1 MPRIGFAY
9 NQKPESPT
17 TQRPTEDAA
26 RGDDEPP
33 SSRRDAIASRNS
45 DAPAST
51 EIAHSVTVGG
61 NFATPSHSGESN
73 GVHSNGA
80 HSNGAHGNSTTPDS
94 SGAADDEFAEW
105 DSAETI
111 DAVANALAVFGDIVR
126 LEANADF
133 PQKLRDSRVDIV
145 FNIAEGLHG
154 VNREAH
160 VPAICEFYGIPY
172 SASDPFTLSLCLDK
186 AKTKEVLAYHGVPT
200 AAFAV
205 VSGTGDWGLGTR
217 PGRSAS
223 RRNLRASRSLRAE
236 SLVPSPQSLL
246 VSPQSP
252 VFVKPI
258 HEGSSK
264 GITEANYCETPEQ
277 LHAQVEFLLERYNQP
292 VLIEEYLPGAEFT
305 CAVLGNGD
313 DARVLPIVGMN
324 FEALPEGALP
334 VYGFEAKWI
343 WDRPEKPLEIFEC
356 PARITE
362 KLRSAIEDVVLRAY
376 RVLGCRDWSRIDVRL
391 DASGKPNVVEV
402 NPLPGILPNP
412 ADNSCFPKAARAAGL
427 SYDELIQ
434 ACLVH
439 AAERQGIELG
449 VTAGALPAATWR

>member
-9 NQKPESPT
+9 NQKPDST
-17 TQRPTEDAA
+17 AIVRPDDET
-26 RGDDEPP
+26 RGDEEPP

-45 DAPAST
+45 DTPAST
-51 EIAHSVTVGG
+51 ELAHSVTVGG
-61 NFATPSHSGESN
+61 NFAAPAS
-73 GVHSNGA
+73 
-80 HSNGAHGNSTTPDS
+80 PDS
-94 SGAADDEFAEW
+94 SAPSDDEFAEW

-111 DAVANALAVFGDIVR
+111 DAVANALAALGDVIR

-133 PQKLRDSRVDIV
+133 PQNLRDARPDIV
-145 FNIAEGLHG
+145 FNIAEGLRG

-160 VPAICEFYGIPY
+160 VPAICEFFGIPY

-186 AKTKEVLAYHGVPT
+186 ARTKETLAFHGVPT

-205 VSGTGDWGLGTR
+205 VRGQWEQGTGNGEPRLR
-217 PGRSAS
+217 AARSAQHQFPVP
-223 RRNLRASRSLRAE
+223 RS
-236 SLVPSPQSLL
+236 PF
-246 VSPQSP
+246 P

-264 GITEANYCETPEQ
+264 GITEANYCENQQQ
-277 LHAQVEFLLERYNQP
+277 LNAQVEFLLERYKQP

-305 CAVLGNGD
+305 CAVLGNDD

-324 FEALPEGALP
+324 FEALPDGALP

-362 KLRSAIEDVVLRAY
+362 ELRSTIEEVVLRAY

-391 DASGKPNVVEV
+391 DATGKPNVVEV

-412 ADNSCFPKAARAAGL
+412 ADNSCFPKAARAAGM

-434 ACLVH
+434 ACLLH
-439 AAERQGIELG
+439 AAERQGVELG
-449 VTAGALPAATWR
+449 VAATAAAWR

>member
-9 NQKPESPT
+9 NQKPEST
-17 TQRPTEDAA
+17 AIARPDDETA
-26 RGDDEPP
+26 RGDEEPP

-45 DAPAST
+45 DAPASI
-51 EIAHSVTVGG
+51 ELAHSVTVGG
-61 NFATPSHSGESN
+61 NFAAP
-73 GVHSNGA
+73 A
-80 HSNGAHGNSTTPDS
+80 Y
-94 SGAADDEFAEW
+94 AANTAPTDDEFAEW
-105 DSAETI
+105 DSADTI
-111 DAVANALAVFGDIVR
+111 DAVANALAAFGDVIR

-133 PQKLRDSRVDIV
+133 PQNLRDARPDIV
-145 FNIAEGLHG
+145 FNIAEGMNG
-154 VNREAH
+154 VNRESH

-186 AKTKEVLAYHGVPT
+186 ARTKEVLAFHGVPT
-200 AAFAV
+200 ARFAV
-205 VSGTGDWGLGTR
+205 VDGR
-217 PGRSAS
+217 PATDDGRNGRKRGAVSSVAS
-223 RRNLRASRSLRAE
+223 R
-236 SLVPSPQSLL
+236 PSP
-246 VSPQSP
+246 VGRYP

-264 GITEANYCETPEQ
+264 GITEANYCRTQDELE
-277 LHAQVEFLLERYNQP
+277 AQVEFLLDRYKQP

-305 CAVLGNGD
+305 CAVLGNGS

-362 KLRSAIEDVVLRAY
+362 ELRSTIEHVVLRAY

-412 ADNSCFPKAARAAGL
+412 ADNSCFPKAARAAGM

-434 ACLVH
+434 ACLSH
-439 AAERQGIELG
+439 AAERQGIELD
-449 VTAGALPAATWR
+449 VAVSAAATR

>member
-17 TQRPTEDAA
+17 IPRPDDDAA
-26 RGDDEPP
+26 RGDEEPP

-45 DAPAST
+45 DAPASS
-51 EIAHSVTVGG
+51 ELAHSATVGG
-61 NFATPSHSGESN
+61 SFADPAHAATTAPS
-73 GVHSNGA
+73 
-80 HSNGAHGNSTTPDS
+80 
-94 SGAADDEFAEW
+94 DDEFAEW
-105 DSAETI
+105 DSADTI
-111 DAVANALAVFGDIVR
+111 DAVANALAALGDVIR
-126 LEANADF
+126 LEADADF
-133 PQKLRDSRVDIV
+133 PQKLRDARPDIV
-145 FNIAEGLHG
+145 FNIAEGLNG

-186 AKTKEVLAYHGVPT
+186 ARTKEVLSHHRVPT
-200 AAFAV
+200 AAFTV
-205 VSGTGDWGLGTR
+205 VRASWEAGTGNGE
-217 PGRSAS
+217 
-223 RRNLRASRSLRAE
+223 RRLRASSSEQHRFP
-236 SLVPSPQSLL
+236 VPGSRF
-246 VSPQSP
+246 P

-264 GITEANYCETPEQ
+264 GITESNYCETPSQ
-277 LHAQVEFLLERYNQP
+277 LNAQVEFLLERYNQP

-324 FEALPEGALP
+324 FEALPDGALP

-362 KLRSAIEDVVLRAY
+362 ELRSAIEDVVLRAY

-391 DASGKPNVVEV
+391 DATGKPNVVEV

-412 ADNSCFPKAARAAGL
+412 ADNSCFPKAARAAGM

-434 ACLVH
+434 ACLLH

-449 VTAGALPAATWR
+449 VTASAATWR

>member
-9 NQKPESPT
+9 NQKPEST
-17 TQRPTEDAA
+17 AIARPDDETP

-45 DAPAST
+45 DSPAPPELS
-51 EIAHSVTVGG
+51 HSVTVGG
-61 NFATPSHSGESN
+61 SLAAP
-73 GVHSNGA
+73 A
-80 HSNGAHGNSTTPDS
+80 HSV
-94 SGAADDEFAEW
+94 AADDEFAEW
-105 DSAETI
+105 DSADTI
-111 DAVANALAVFGDIVR
+111 DAVANALAAYGDVIR
-126 LEANADF
+126 LEADADF
-133 PQKLRDSRVDIV
+133 PQRLRDAQPDIV
-145 FNIAEGLHG
+145 FNIAEGLNG

-186 AKTKEVLAYHGVPT
+186 SRTKEVLAFHGVPT
-200 AAFAV
+200 ARFSV
-205 VSGTGDWGLGTR
+205 VQGTREPGTGNGERGLHAA
-217 PGRSAS
+217 RSKQP
-223 RRNLRASRSLRAE
+223 RFP
-236 SLVPSPQSLL
+236 VPSSQF
-246 VSPQSP
+246 P
-252 VFVKPI
+252 VFVKPV

-264 GITEANYCETPEQ
+264 GITEANYCETEEQ
-277 LHAQVEFLLERYNQP
+277 LQAQVAFLLERYNQP

-305 CAVLGNGD
+305 CAVLGNDD
-313 DARVLPIVGMN
+313 DARVLPLVGMN
-324 FEALPEGALP
+324 FEALPNGALP

-362 KLRSAIEDVVLRAY
+362 ELRNAIEQVVLRAY

-391 DASGKPNVVEV
+391 DATGKPNVVEV

-412 ADNSCFPKAARAAGL
+412 ADNSCFPKAARAAGM

-434 ACLVH
+434 ACLLH
-439 AAERQGIELG
+439 AAERQGIELDVAASG
-449 VTAGALPAATWR
+449 AATAAAWR

>member
-17 TQRPTEDAA
+17 THRPDDEAV

-45 DAPAST
+45 DEPAST

-61 NFATPSHSGESN
+61 SFATPAPSAGTNGTRPHSSTSN
-73 GVHSNGA
+73 GNHPIGAASNGHRPSAASSNGA
-80 HSNGAHGNSTTPDS
+80 HSHT
-94 SGAADDEFAEW
+94 AADDEFAEW
-105 DSAETI
+105 DSSETI
-111 DAVANALAVFGDIVR
+111 DAVANALSALGDVIR

-133 PQKLRDSRVDIV
+133 PQNLRDSHVDIV

-200 AAFAV
+200 AAFSV
-205 VSGTGDWGLGTR
+205 VRGLGESGIGNR
-217 PGRSAS
+217 ESA
-223 RRNLRASRSLRAE
+223 LRAASQPLRFPIPDSRF
-236 SLVPSPQSLL
+236 
-246 VSPQSP
+246 P

-277 LHAQVEFLLERYNQP
+277 LRAQVEFLLEHYQQP
-292 VLIEEYLPGAEFT
+292 VLVEEYLPGAEFT

-313 DARVLPIVGMN
+313 EARVLPIVGMN
-324 FEALPEGALP
+324 FEALPHGALP

-362 KLRSAIEDVVLRAY
+362 ELRRTIEDVVLRAY

-412 ADNSCFPKAARAAGL
+412 ADNSCFPKAARAAGM

-439 AAERQGIELG
+439 AAERQGIDLG
-449 VTAGALPAATWR
+449 VTAGALTAAAR

>member
-9 NQKPESPT
+9 NQKPESNAIA
-17 TQRPTEDAA
+17 RPEDEAPRA
-26 RGDDEPP
+26 DEEPP
-33 SSRRDAIASRNS
+33 SSRRDAVASRNS

-51 EIAHSVTVGG
+51 ELAHSVTVGG
-61 NFATPSHSGESN
+61 NFADPAHATH
-73 GVHSNGA
+73 GA
-80 HSNGAHGNSTTPDS
+80 PATHAAS
-94 SGAADDEFAEW
+94 ADDEFAEW
-105 DSAETI
+105 DSADTI
-111 DAVANALAVFGDIVR
+111 DAVANALAALGDVIR

-133 PQKLRDSRVDIV
+133 PRALRDARPDIV

-160 VPAICEFYGIPY
+160 VPAICEFYDIPY
-172 SASDPFTLSLCLDK
+172 SASDPFTCALCLDK
-186 AKTKEVLAYHGVPT
+186 ARTKEVLAFHGVPT
-200 AAFAV
+200 AAFSV
-205 VSGTGDWGLGTR
+205 VRHL
-217 PGRSAS
+217 RSAES
-223 RRNLRASRSLRAE
+223 RHPLPATRY
-236 SLVPSPQSLL
+236 
-246 VSPQSP
+246 P

-264 GITEANYCETPEQ
+264 GITEANYCRTQAE
-277 LHAQVEFLLERYNQP
+277 LNAQVEFLLERYKQP

-324 FEALPEGALP
+324 FEALPDGALP

-362 KLRSAIEDVVLRAY
+362 ELRSAIEQVVLRAY

-391 DASGKPNVVEV
+391 DATGKPNVVEV

-412 ADNSCFPKAARAAGL
+412 ADNSCFPKAARAAGM

-434 ACLVH
+434 ACLLH

-449 VTAGALPAATWR
+449 VAAGAAAWR

>member
-9 NQKPESPT
+9 NQKPDSPT
-17 TQRPTEDAA
+17 IARRHDEAP
-26 RGDDEPP
+26 RGDEEPP
-33 SSRRDAIASRNS
+33 STS
-45 DAPAST
+45 ST
-51 EIAHSVTVGG
+51 
-61 NFATPSHSGESN
+61 
-73 GVHSNGA
+73 
-80 HSNGAHGNSTTPDS
+80 
-94 SGAADDEFAEW
+94 AAANDEFAEW
-105 DSAETI
+105 DSIETI
-111 DAVANALAVFGDIVR
+111 DAVANALATLGDVIR

-133 PQKLRDSRVDIV
+133 PLTLRDARPDIV

-160 VPAICEFYGIPY
+160 VPAICEFFGIPY

-186 AKTKEVLAYHGVPT
+186 ARTKETLAYHRVPT
-200 AAFAV
+200 ARFTV
-205 VSGTGDWGLGTR
+205 VNGTRRSALGTR
-217 PGRSAS
+217 QTPASAS
-223 RRNLRASRSLRAE
+223 WTPALRAE
-236 SLVPSPQSLL
+236 SLVPSAE
-246 VSPQSP
+246 SP

-264 GITEANYCETPEQ
+264 GITEANYCENEQ
-277 LHAQVEFLLERYNQP
+277 QLDAQVEFLLEHYNQP

-313 DARVLPIVGMN
+313 GARVLPIVGMN
-324 FEALPEGALP
+324 FGALPHGALP
-334 VYGFEAKWI
+334 VYGFEAKWL
-343 WDRPEKPLEIFEC
+343 WDRPDKPLEIFEC

-362 KLRSAIEDVVLRAY
+362 ELRIAIEQVVLRAY

-412 ADNSCFPKAARAAGL
+412 ADNSCFPKAARAAGM

-434 ACLVH
+434 ACLIH
-439 AAERQGIELG
+439 AAERQGIELAAPSA
-449 VTAGALPAATWR
+449 AGAWR